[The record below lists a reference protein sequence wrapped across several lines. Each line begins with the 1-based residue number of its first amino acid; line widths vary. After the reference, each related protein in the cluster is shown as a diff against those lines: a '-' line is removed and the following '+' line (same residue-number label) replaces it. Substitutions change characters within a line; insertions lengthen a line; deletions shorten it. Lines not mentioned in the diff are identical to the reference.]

1 MAIILD
7 HLAINLDTEKINIVM
22 AHLRWSTHKTPETSQ
37 HQHLLSKQIKTK
49 VSYLVSYIEGKLP
62 II

>member
-22 AHLRWSTHKTPETSQ
+22 AHLRWRAH
-37 HQHLLSKQIKTK
+37 TK
-49 VSYLVSYIEGKLP
+49 RPKP
-62 II
+62 ANTNTFFPNK